1 MGETLPGDRRI
12 LNGERLPLAL
22 GLSARLLSGMKPC
35 LISAAISPVLS
46 MSPGFDLSTL
56 VSLMGLWA
64 GSL

>member
-1 MGETLPGDRRI
+1 MGETLPGERRI

-22 GLSARLLSGMKPC
+22 ALSARVLSGMKPC
-35 LISAAISPVLS
+35 LMSAAISPVLS

-56 VSLMGLWA
+56 LSPGGLWA